1 MKLAV
6 GHLHQKIL
14 IDMEKNM
21 PKAEKLNIWPK
32 LNTNPKSTKINDIFW
47 QFRL

>member
-1 MKLAV
+1 
-6 GHLHQKIL
+6 
-14 IDMEKNM
+14 MEKNM

-47 QFRL
+47 KIKLQLNDIRPKDPFL